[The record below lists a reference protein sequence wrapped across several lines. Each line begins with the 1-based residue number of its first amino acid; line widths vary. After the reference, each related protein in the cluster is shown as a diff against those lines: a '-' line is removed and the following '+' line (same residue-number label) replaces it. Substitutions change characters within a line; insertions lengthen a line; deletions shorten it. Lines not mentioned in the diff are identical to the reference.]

1 MLVIS
6 KLMRG
11 NKLDVSE
18 LDIAFHNARSPL
30 DMKYILD
37 LVYFSLN
44 EKDSNSAKIVFNNRH

>member
-1 MLVIS
+1 
-6 KLMRG
+6 MRG

-37 LVYFSLN
+37 LVYFGLN
-44 EKDSNSAKIVFNNRH
+44 EKDSNSAKIVFNKRHEIKGW